1 LRIIRLLSIL
11 KTILRYRLDQVLLEN
26 SKYRFILWLL
36 PWHFL
41 IRTKYTRAQRIVLT
55 LEKLGPI
62 FIKFGQTLSTRPDL
76 LASDIANELTTL
88 QDTCSPFSTDKAI
101 AIIEKSLGGPL
112 NNFFTN
118 FEKTPLASASIA
130 QVHTATTLNGED
142 IVIKVVR
149 PNIAKKIKRDI
160 KLLFLLVKLLNLHP
174 DGKRLNLGEL
184 IKEFEG
190 IIFNE
195 LNMLFEAAN
204 ASKLRENF
212 KNSELLYVP
221 KVNWELTTR
230 EILVI
235 ERVYGTP
242 INQIDKLKEKNI
254 DLKRLSSLGVEIFFT
269 QVFKHNFFHADMH
282 PGNIF
287 VSDSGQY
294 IALDF
299 GIMGSLSQNDLGY
312 LAKNFLAFFNRDYKS
327 VAEVHL
333 ESGWIP
339 SHIDPIEFE
348 TAIRSVCEPIFNKP
362 LKDISFG
369 KVLLNLFQE
378 AKKFDIQ
385 VQPQLFLLDKTLLN
399 IEGLGRQLN
408 DELDLWQTA
417 KPVLEDIYKTEKKK
431 KVKEQ
436 LQELTKLP
444 KLTLEALTQLKQPQI
459 NNTKELS
466 EISIQLKANNKQQK
480 VIIWWLLGLSLFSI
494 YLVLK
499 FIKI

>member
-1 LRIIRLLSIL
+1 MNIIRLIVIF
-11 KTILRYRLDQVLLEN
+11 KTLLRYRLDAVLLEN
-26 SKYRFILWLL
+26 TKYKFILWFL

-41 IRTKYTRAQRIVLT
+41 IRMKYSRAERIVLT

-76 LASDIANELTTL
+76 LADDIAQELTKL
-88 QDTCSPFSTDKAI
+88 QDACPPFRTEKAI
-101 AIIEKSLGGPL
+101 EIIEKSLGGTI
-112 NNFFTN
+112 NNFFSA
-118 FEKTPLASASIA
+118 FEKQPLASASIA
-130 QVHTATTLNGED
+130 QVHTATTLSGD
-142 IVIKVVR
+142 DVVIKVVR
-149 PNIAKKIKRDI
+149 PSIAKKIKRDI
-160 KLLFLLVKLLNLHP
+160 KLLYLLVKFVSLHP
-174 DGKRLNLGEL
+174 DGKRLNLSEL

-204 ASKLRENF
+204 ASKLRQNF

-230 EILVI
+230 NILVI

-242 INQIDKLKEKNI
+242 INQIEKLKEKNI
-254 DLKRLSSLGVEIFFT
+254 DLKKLSTQGVEIFFT

-287 VSDSGQY
+287 VSDTGQY

-299 GIMGSLSQNDLGY
+299 GIMGSLSKDDLGY
-312 LAKNFLAFFNRDYKS
+312 LAKNFLAFFNRDYKG

-362 LKDISFG
+362 LKEISFG

-408 DELDLWQTA
+408 EELDLWQTA
-417 KPVLEDIYKTEKKK
+417 KPVLETIFKKEQKKK
-431 KVKEQ
+431 IKNQ
-436 LQELTKLP
+436 LKELTKLP
-444 KLTLEALTQLKQPQI
+444 QLTLEVLTQLKQPQI
-459 NNTKELS
+459 TNTKELNQ
-466 EISIQLKANNKQQK
+466 IATQLKTNNQQQK
-480 VIIWWLLGLSLFSI
+480 VIIWLLLGFGILSI
-494 YLVLK
+494 YL
-499 FIKI
+499 IKI

>member
-1 LRIIRLLSIL
+1 MRKIIRLFKVLF
-11 KTILRYRLDQVLLEN
+11 TIVRYRLDKVLL
-26 SKYRFILWLL
+26 SQTKYKFILWFF
-36 PWHFL
+36 PWHYFVW
-41 IRTKYTRAQRIVLT
+41 TKLPRAQRIRLT
-55 LEKLGPI
+55 LETLGPI

-76 LASDIANELTTL
+76 LPDDVADELTKL
-88 QDTCSPFSTDKAI
+88 QDSCPPFETQKAI
-101 AIIEKSLGGPL
+101 KIVEKSLKGKL
-112 NNFFTN
+112 TDFFIK
-118 FEKTPLASASIA
+118 FDEHPLASASIA
-130 QVHTATTLNGED
+130 QVHSATTINGD
-142 IVIKVVR
+142 DVVVKVVR
-149 PNIAKKIKRDI
+149 PNIEKAI
-160 KLLFLLVKLLNLHP
+160 KLDVSLLYFLAKLIGLHP
-174 DGKRLNLGEL
+174 DGKRLNPKAV

-190 IIFNE
+190 IIHNE

-221 KVNWELTTR
+221 EVNWELTTR
-230 EILVI
+230 EVLVI

-242 INQIDKLKEKNI
+242 INKIEKLKEKNI
-254 DLKRLSSLGVEIFFT
+254 DLKKLSSQGVKIFFT

-299 GIMGSLSQNDLGY
+299 GIMGSLSNQDLQY
-312 LAKNFLAFFNRDYKS
+312 LAKNFLAFFNRDYKIVS
-327 VAEVHL
+327 EVHL

-369 KVLLNLFQE
+369 KVLMNLFKE
-378 AKKFDIQ
+378 AQKFDIQ

-408 DELDLWQTA
+408 DDLDLWQTA
-417 KPVLEDIYKTEKKK
+417 KPVLEDIFKKRKKDEFKTQL
-431 KVKEQ
+431 KELKQ
-436 LQELTKLP
+436 LP
-444 KLTLEALTQLKQPQI
+444 KLTLEVLEVLKTPKQQHNQELKEIKNQLQK
-459 NNTKELS
+459 NN
-466 EISIQLKANNKQQK
+466 QQQK
-480 VIIWWLLGLSLFSI
+480 VFATIVFFAMLLF
-494 YLVLK
+494 
-499 FIKI
+499 FIKEMIL

>member
-1 LRIIRLLSIL
+1 MSLFRLIVIL
-11 KTILRYRLDQVLLEN
+11 KTILRYRLDAVLLEN
-26 SKYRFILWLL
+26 TKYKFILWLL

-76 LASDIANELTTL
+76 LADDIANELTKL
-88 QDTCSPFSTDKAI
+88 QDACPPFATKKAI
-101 AIIEKSLGGPL
+101 AIIEKSLGGSL
-112 NNFFTN
+112 NTAFKD
-118 FEKTPLASASIA
+118 FEKKPLASASIA

-142 IVIKVVR
+142 VVIKVVR

-160 KLLFLLVKLLNLHP
+160 QLLYFLVKFLNLHP
-174 DGKRLNLGEL
+174 DGKRLNLSEL

-204 ASKLRENF
+204 ASKLRQNF
-212 KNSELLYVP
+212 KNSDLLYVP
-221 KVNWELTTR
+221 KVNWELTSR
-230 EILVI
+230 NILVM

-242 INQIDKLKEKNI
+242 INQIEKLKQKNI
-254 DLKRLSSLGVEIFFT
+254 DLKKLSTQGVEIFFT
-269 QVFKHNFFHADMH
+269 QVFKHKILHADMH
-282 PGNIF
+282 LGKIL
-287 VSDSGQY
+287 VSDTGQY

-299 GIMGSLSQNDLGY
+299 GIMGSLSKDDLGY
-312 LAKNFLAFFNRDYKS
+312 LAKNFLAFFNRDYKG

-362 LKDISFG
+362 LKEISFG

-417 KPVLEDIYKTEKKK
+417 KPVLETIFKKQQKKK
-431 KVKEQ
+431 IKTQ
-436 LQELTKLP
+436 LKELTKLP
-444 KLTLEALTQLKQPQI
+444 QLTLEVLTQLKQPQVT
-459 NNTKELS
+459 NTKELNQ
-466 EISIQLKANNKQQK
+466 IAAQLKTNNQQQK
-480 VIIWWLLGLSLFSI
+480 IIIWLLLGLGILSI
-494 YLVLK
+494 YLV
-499 FIKI
+499 KI